1 MLKLLPYL
9 WSLLNTGGSQAIGF
23 LASLVIARVALPDD
37 FGVLAV
43 CSSIVLVFNIFAE
56 GGLATVLVLD
66 KKFCNEKASTALI
79 VITVIAFIILF
90 ITFLAADSLA
100 EILNVARVKDV
111 IPIMALATVAS
122 SLGCVHSAYVTRT
135 LQFKKKA
142 IISLVSSLI
151 GSTAGILIA
160 YLVDPL
166 AGLVAIYVIIPCL
179 ITAGLWA
186 SVSWGFHMTFKPRLV
201 FSNWKFSLNIA
212 ASHLLDQVSKSILV
226 LFVNKNFG
234 IADLGLYNRGEA
246 IRNITTQTADKVVQ
260 RVAFPVL
267 SESSRNEGKS
277 ASFVESMKIS
287 VVLLLILVPSVYF
300 LTNNALEIV
309 NVLFGDKWLAVGPIL
324 QIISLV
330 GLFIPLTSLNFSFMK
345 ASGDA
350 ALVTMNKIF
359 ALACYIPFFFFVAER
374 DLDRFLYAVVLH
386 AACMFIVSVFSLSK
400 LDGVLLPIYIQRL
413 LGASFIAS
421 IPVFVHKYVIT
432 FELEHAFSNLA
443 VNLVSLS
450 LITTSVYFVV
460 NLVLKR
466 KLIYLS

>member
-1 MLKLLPYL
+1 MHKFFPYL

-23 LASLVIARVALPDD
+23 LASLVIARAASPDD

-56 GGLATVLVLD
+56 GGLATVLVVD
-66 KKFCNEKASTALI
+66 KKFCNKKASTALI
-79 VITVIAFIILF
+79 VITIIAFISFFIILF
-90 ITFLAADSLA
+90 AAELLA
-100 EILNVARVKDV
+100 EILGVARVKDV

-135 LQFKKKA
+135 LQFKKKS

-151 GSTAGILIA
+151 GSASGILIA

-166 AGLVAIYVIIPCL
+166 TGLVTMYVTIPCL

-201 FSNWKFSLNIA
+201 FSDLKFSLNIV
-212 ASHLLDQVSKSILV
+212 ASNLLDQSSKSILV
-226 LFVNKNFG
+226 LFVNKIFG
-234 IADLGLYNRGEA
+234 INDLGLYNRGEA

-267 SESSRNEGKS
+267 SESSRVEGKS
-277 ASFVESMKIS
+277 TSFLESTKIAM
-287 VVLLLILVPSVYF
+287 VLLLILVPSVYF
-300 LTNNALEIV
+300 LTNNALGIV
-309 NVLFGDKWLAVGPIL
+309 DVLFGKKWLAVSPIL
-324 QIISLV
+324 KIISLV
-330 GLFIPLTSLNFSFMK
+330 GLFIPLTSLHFSFMK

-359 ALACYIPFFFFVAER
+359 ALACYMPLFFFYAER
-374 DLDRFLYAVVLH
+374 DLDSFLYAVVLH
-386 AACMFIVSVFSLSK
+386 AGFMFIVSVFSLYK
-400 LDGVLLPIYIQRL
+400 LDGVELPIYIQRL
-413 LGASFIAS
+413 VGACFIAS
-421 IPVFVHKYVIT
+421 IPVFLHKYLIS
-432 FELEHAFSNLA
+432 FELEGTFSNLVA
-443 VNLVSLS
+443 NLATLS
-450 LITTSVYFVV
+450 LMTMLIYFVV

-466 KLIYLS
+466 KSAYLL